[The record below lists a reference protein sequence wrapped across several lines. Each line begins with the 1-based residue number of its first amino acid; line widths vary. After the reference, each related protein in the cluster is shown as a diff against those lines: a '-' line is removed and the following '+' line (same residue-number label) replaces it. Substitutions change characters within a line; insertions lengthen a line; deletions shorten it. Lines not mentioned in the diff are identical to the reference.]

1 MATCDVC
8 GNEENMPYECRRCG
22 GNFCAEHRLPE
33 NHDCPGL
40 QWNDPVGVF
49 DDGGGGGTSRQ
60 SSSGLR
66 TRGTA
71 LWRSYVKGN
80 ATFVFL
86 LAMWITWVI
95 QLGLRVFAPELE
107 STLFVLRSSH
117 PEYVWTWITSVFA
130 HGGIFHIVTNS
141 IGIFFFGQV
150 VERRI
155 GTKRFVG
162 LFLLSGAAA
171 GLAQIGATL
180 ALVGPTAQV
189 GVVGASGAL
198 LAVMG
203 VLTILN
209 PGLKVYLYF
218 ILPVPIWALTIGFAA
233 LSLLQGFGIS
243 GGGAG
248 IAHWAH
254 LAGLAIGLVYGTYI
268 QGKVEPPQR
277 LQFGGGGGGPGGPG
291 GPGRGGGR
299 F

>member
-8 GNEENMPYECRRCG
+8 GEQENMPYECRRCG
-22 GNFCAEHRLPE
+22 GTFCSEHRLPE

-40 QWNDPVGVF
+40 QWDDPVGLY
-49 DDGGGGGTSRQ
+49 DDAGSGSGSRSGGAA
-60 SSSGLR
+60 SGLR
-66 TRGTA
+66 ARATS
-71 LWRSYVKGN
+71 LWRSYVRNN
-80 ATFVFL
+80 ATYVFL
-86 LAMWITWVI
+86 LLMWVTWVS
-95 QLGLRVFAPELE
+95 QLGLRLFAPGLE
-107 STLFVLRSSH
+107 APLFVLRSSH
-117 PEYVWTWITSVFA
+117 PEYVWTWVTSVFA
-130 HGGIFHIVTNS
+130 HGGIFHIVANS

-155 GTKRFVG
+155 GTKRFVA
-162 LFLLSGAAA
+162 LFLVSGAVA
-171 GLAQIGATL
+171 GLAQIAATL
-180 ALVGPTAQV
+180 LLVGPGASI

-198 LAVMG
+198 LAIMG

-209 PGLKVYLYF
+209 PGLTVYLYF
-218 ILPVPIWALTIGFAA
+218 FLPVPIWALTIGFAG

-243 GGGAG
+243 GGGAD

-254 LAGLAIGLVYGTYI
+254 LAGLAIGLLYGTYV

-277 LQFGGGGGGPGGPG
+277 IQFGGGGGPG